1 MPPKLSNNNLT
12 PKPIKNLNALIK
24 DVDGSINIILSH
36 QLWSVQQHNT
46 YKMLQMYVNNYKLY
60 DKKYELRDDIEII
73 RSNLLSQY
81 WYQKCNIKSALTF
94 LFDSMMLTDYYFINN
109 NHCIN
114 LNLTIE
120 FDKFNLN
127 VSYYNNKIN
136 SCTNF
141 YVFFENNKT
150 KNRAYLCYYGYSL
163 KNTPSQDL
171 IKLKIPEF
179 SKIYIVT
186 DINSD
191 ILKQFDLLCFFS
203 EIIFYYDESGKVG
216 DCQISYSS
224 DKTLNQLIENY
235 TKFLLKQ

>member
-1 MPPKLSNNNLT
+1 MPPKQLI
-12 PKPIKNLNALIK
+12 PVKPIKQINALIK
-24 DVDGSINIILSH
+24 DINESINTILTH
-36 QLWSVQQHNT
+36 QIWSVQQHNT
-46 YKMLQMYVNNYKLY
+46 YKMLQTYVNNYKLN

-73 RSNLLSQY
+73 RSNLLSQF

-94 LFDSMMLTDYYFINN
+94 LFDSMMLSDYYFTDNKQ
-109 NHCIN
+109 CIN

-120 FDKFNLN
+120 FDKFSLN

-136 SCTNF
+136 NCTNF
-141 YVFFENNKT
+141 YVFFENNNT
-150 KNRAYLCYYGYSL
+150 KNRAYLCYYGYAL
-163 KNTPSQDL
+163 KNVPSNDL
-171 IKLKIPEF
+171 VKLKIPEF
-179 SKIYIVT
+179 SKIYTVT

-203 EIIFYYDESGKVG
+203 ELIFYYDESGKVG

-224 DKTLNQLIENY
+224 DKSLNQLIENY